1 MDCFSHDFEKK
12 MLLDETFFLL
22 FLIDPEKALLD
33 LMKKETKKLTN
44 IKQAME
50 KLAKKHRPFT
60 WVGCEQIR

>member
-1 MDCFSHDFEKK
+1 
-12 MLLDETFFLL
+12 MLLDETSFLL

-33 LMKKETKKLTN
+33 LMKKEPKKLTN